1 MQPPLSSAEVAAGIF
16 EALGRR
22 DLDAV
27 GRLQHDEVVDDFIAV
42 GVYRGKQA
50 VRAFFEELFGALPD
64 GILTPERIRADG
76 EYATVQWRIAGTF
89 SGGPFQGI
97 HATGRRVELR
107 GVDVMHIV
115 DGRLLDNTVYYDG
128 LSFVR
133 QIGMLPSA
141 GSWSD
146 RAMTSAFNA
155 RTDLRSR
162 LPLWSRR
169 G

>member
-1 MQPPLSSAEVAAGIF
+1 
-16 EALGRR
+16 
-22 DLDAV
+22 
-27 GRLQHDEVVDDFIAV
+27 
-42 GVYRGKQA
+42 
-50 VRAFFEELFGALPD
+50 
-64 GILTPERIRADG
+64 
-76 EYATVQWRIAGTF
+76 
-89 SGGPFQGI
+89 
-97 HATGRRVELR
+97 
-107 GVDVMHIV
+107 MHIV
-115 DGRLLDNTVYYDG
+115 DGRLRDNTVYYDG